1 MIKAPSIKALWILHC
16 APVFLARLISTH
28 FFDTF
33 FTAWIFTL
41 HLVATY
47 TPTLKD
53 VSAFW

>member
-16 APVFLARLISTH
+16 APVFLARLVSTH

-33 FTAWIFTL
+33 FTAWIFTP